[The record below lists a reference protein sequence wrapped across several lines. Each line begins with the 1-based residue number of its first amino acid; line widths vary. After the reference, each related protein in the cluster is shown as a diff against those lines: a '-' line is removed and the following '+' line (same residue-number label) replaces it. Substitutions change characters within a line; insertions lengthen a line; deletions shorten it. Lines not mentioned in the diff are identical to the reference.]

1 MVLDGFFSATLGPV
15 LALPNPLGILIVSF
29 ILTML
34 ITLLYK
40 YMTDQELMKSLKEEM
55 KSMQNE
61 IKKLKEEPEKMM
73 KKQKEVMQKNM
84 KYFMH
89 SMKPNLISFIPI
101 IFVFTWLRKYYT
113 ELGNPAILSIGGLN
127 LSWLWT
133 YIIFSI
139 ILSLVLRKVL
149 KVH

>member
-1 MVLDGFFSATLGPV
+1 MVLDGFFNTLLGPI
-15 LALPNPLGILIVSF
+15 LSLPDPLGVLIICF
-29 ILTML
+29 ILTLL

-40 YMTDQELMKSLKEEM
+40 YMTDQELMKTLKAEM
-55 KSMQNE
+55 KSMQQE
-61 IKKLKEEPEKMM
+61 MKKLKDQPDKVMKM
-73 KKQKEVMQKNM
+73 QKEAMSKNM

-101 IFVFTWLRKYYT
+101 IFIFSWLRKYYLD
-113 ELGNPAILSIGGLN
+113 LGNPAVLSIGGLN

-133 YIIFSI
+133 YIIFSVV
-139 ILSLVLRKVL
+139 LGLLLRKVL